1 MDGHHVEAICPE
13 CGRPRGASGPDG
25 RVRPTGA
32 PDRARRGGVI
42 AAFLVL
48 AAISA
53 LLLVLPGDDDE
64 PLAEDPPSPS
74 EAPEPTAES
83 ARSGDLALT
92 AGTRVGYSSAEGL
105 VIVETESGAF
115 GLTEVA
121 LTSPELA
128 YVEPFVLV
136 ADDRRT
142 LAVHPAAPD
151 EPFVLATNYRL
162 VSTAV
167 PDQYVFIPS
176 ASGIDDAGEVFV
188 GQARDGSFGP
198 AITLPPGSRRL
209 TASGVGMLVA
219 GPDGGTYEV
228 GFAGLEKVSDGN
240 VIAAAGPYRVEVRC
254 DASFVCRTDVVDGVG
269 VSVALADEVAAR
281 LGGPTLSGDGR
292 WVAGRDGTTI
302 VIVEVDTGAVR
313 EVEVDGAVIALTWVP
328 EMDMLVGLVG
338 PRDDAQLVVVS
349 LVSGTESTGAAPTIV
364 DLASIGAP
372 SPLGSGLVAF

>member
-1 MDGHHVEAICPE
+1 
-13 CGRPRGASGPDG
+13 
-25 RVRPTGA
+25 
-32 PDRARRGGVI
+32 VI
-42 AAFLVL
+42 AAFLAL
-48 AAISA
+48 AAIA
-53 LLLVLPGDDDE
+53 AILFAVPDGDDGPIAEE
-64 PLAEDPPSPS
+64 PPTPSDTSVPTGRPGTSADP
-74 EAPEPTAES
+74 
-83 ARSGDLALT
+83 ALT
-92 AGTRVGYSSAEGL
+92 GGTRVGYSSADGL
-105 VIVETESGAF
+105 VIVETESGAI

-167 PDQYVFIPS
+167 PDQYVFIPA

-209 TASGVGMLVA
+209 AASGVGMLIA

-254 DASFVCRTDVVDGVG
+254 DTSFACRTDVVDGVG
-269 VSVALADEVAAR
+269 VSIALPDEVAAR
-281 LGGPTLSGDGR
+281 LGAPTLSTDGR
-292 WVAGRDGTTI
+292 WVAGRDGTTV
-302 VIVEVDTGAVR
+302 VIVEVGTGDVR
-313 EVEVDGAVIALTWVP
+313 EVDVDGAVIALTWAP
-328 EMDMLVGLVG
+328 EADLLVGLVG
-338 PRDDAQLVVVS
+338 PRDDTQLIVVPVGS
-349 LVSGTESTGAAPTIV
+349 DADPTVV

-372 SPLGSGLVAF
+372 SPLGTGLVAF